1 MVRVDASAE
10 DLKLLRQIMLD
21 TVLPKWAER
30 CGATCAQQFN
40 DTIGK
45 VNGLSAPTS

>member
-1 MVRVDASAE
+1 MVRVDPSAA

-30 CGATCAQQFN
+30 CGSDCAVDFN
-40 DTIGK
+40 NTIGK
-45 VNGLSAPTS
+45 INGLSAPTS